1 MNKTLKNPI
10 VYILFLLPTIL
21 LYCLFMGMPVIQA
34 FYYGFTDWDGLNP
47 PIFNG
52 IENFREAFTDSDFWL
67 SVLNNIYFILFS
79 IVIQLPIIIFLSLL
93 ISQVK
98 RFKAFYKTAVFIP
111 SILSTAVIGILWG
124 FIYEP
129 DSGLLNQ
136 FLALFGVEKIYWL
149 SDKSTA
155 MISILITNAWQWT
168 GFYVVLILAAIL
180 GIPKDLLEQAEID
193 GATNWN
199 KSTRIIIPLIRPI
212 IIVVM
217 LLSIAGAMKALDIV
231 WVMTEGGPF
240 GTTDVM
246 ATYMIK
252 EAFRE
257 YQYGYGN
264 AIAILIFIFTLVITG
279 LFQWSTKNNERIEY

>member
-1 MNKTLKNPI
+1 MNKTFKNPL

-21 LYCLFMGMPVIQA
+21 FYFIFMGVPVFQA

-47 PIFNG
+47 PVFNG
-52 IENFREAFTDSDFWL
+52 IENFKEAFGDSDFWL
-67 SVLNNIYFILFS
+67 SVLNNVYFILFS
-79 IVIQLPIIIFLSLL
+79 VVVQLPIILVLALL
-93 ISQVK
+93 ISNVK
-98 RFKAFYKTAVFIP
+98 RLKGFYKTAVFVP

-136 FLALFGVEKIYWL
+136 FLAIFGIEKIYWL

-168 GFYVVLILAAIL
+168 GFYVVLMLAAIL

-193 GATNWN
+193 GATNWQ
-199 KSTRIIIPLIRPI
+199 KSTKIIIPLIRPI

-264 AIAILIFIFTLVITG
+264 AISVLIFIFTLVITG
-279 LFQWSTKNNERIEY
+279 LFQWITKNNERIEY

>member
-1 MNKTLKNPI
+1 MNKTLKNPL

-21 LYCLFMGMPVIQA
+21 LYCLFMGVPVIQA

-47 PIFNG
+47 HIFNG
-52 IENFREAFTDSDFWL
+52 LENFKEAFSDSDFWFSL
-67 SVLNNIYFILFS
+67 LNNVYFIYFS
-79 IVIQLPIIIFLSLL
+79 IVIQLPIILFLALL

-149 SDKSTA
+149 SDKNTA

-168 GFYVVLILAAIL
+168 GFYIVLILAAIL

-193 GATNWN
+193 GATTWK
-199 KSTRIIIPLIRPI
+199 KSTQIIIPLINPI

-264 AIAILIFIFTLVITG
+264 AIAVLIFIFTLLITG
-279 LFQWSTKNNERIEY
+279 IFQWITKNKERIEY

>member
-1 MNKTLKNPI
+1 MNKTLRNPL
-10 VYILFLLPTIL
+10 VYILLLLPTVL

-47 PIFNG
+47 PTFNG
-52 IENFREAFTDSDFWL
+52 IENFQEAFSDSDFWL
-67 SVLNNIYFILFS
+67 SVLNNVYFILFS
-79 IVIQLPIIIFLSLL
+79 MVIQLPIIIFLALL
-93 ISQVK
+93 ISQIK

-136 FLALFGVEKIYWL
+136 FLGLFGVEKIYWL

-168 GFYVVLILAAIL
+168 GFYIVLILAAIL

-264 AIAILIFIFTLVITG
+264 AISILIFIFTLVITG
-279 LFQWSTKNNERIEY
+279 LFQWITKNKERIEY